1 MAALHTQPM
10 SGSYPLRMFAIT
22 MISSCL
28 GAVEIGTLM
37 YLYST
42 PPMDEL
48 FFTLLSISST
58 FYIVSAFL
66 AFSNVTLRVMSQDR
80 EYGYIASTA
89 EISCALGFIS
99 TFLISLVIVESIP
112 LIISYSVLYLVCLLV
127 VIVETIKLHC

>member
-10 SGSYPLRMFAIT
+10 SGSYPQRMFAIT

>member
-1 MAALHTQPM
+1 MAALHTQTTIAD
-10 SGSYPLRMFAIT
+10 YPQRMFVIT

-37 YLYST
+37 YLHST
-42 PPMDEL
+42 STYEL
-48 FFTLLSISST
+48 LFTLLSISST

-66 AFSNVTLRVMSQDR
+66 AFSNVTLRVLSQNR

-99 TFLISLVIVESIP
+99 TFLISLVLVESIS
-112 LIISYSVLYLVCLLV
+112 LLISYSVLYLVCLLV